1 MLACFIMLRHEERMG
16 IHEKI
21 GTLKMFQA
29 KGKDDKM
36 VICRDT
42 VCEHKKSELRRK
54 IRKINTY

>member
-29 KGKDDKM
+29 KG
-36 VICRDT
+36 CSQ
-42 VCEHKKSELRRK
+42 EHSEDAAQRELFRAELAEAG
-54 IRKINTY
+54 